1 MFIVS
6 TYMHNIYI
14 HVFAHVHIYI
24 YTYCV
29 PKIDLDFCAPWRRIS
44 VSQTRPGPGGFKLS
58 WGRQL
63 KFET

>member
-24 YTYCV
+24 HILCTE
-29 PKIDLDFCAPWRRIS
+29 DRLGFLRALEEDFCLANASRPWGVQI
-44 VSQTRPGPGGFKLS
+44 VLGEAT
-58 WGRQL
+58 
-63 KFET
+63 EV

>member
-24 YTYCV
+24 YTHIVY
-29 PKIDLDFCAPWRRIS
+29 RRSTWIFA
-44 VSQTRPGPGGFKLS
+44 RLGGGFLS
-58 WGRQL
+58 RKRVQALGGSNCL
-63 KFET
+63 GGGN